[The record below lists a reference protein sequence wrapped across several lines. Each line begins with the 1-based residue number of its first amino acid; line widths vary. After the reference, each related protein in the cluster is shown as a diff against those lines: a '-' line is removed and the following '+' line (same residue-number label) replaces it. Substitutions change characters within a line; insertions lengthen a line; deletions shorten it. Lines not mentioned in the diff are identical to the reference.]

1 VISTGRV
8 VQMSTLND
16 QKFKEESVLKK
27 LMVGALLLA
36 VWGIFMAIA
45 SDSSVILLDG
55 MFNLISAV
63 MSFFSIEILRL
74 VTGKE
79 TREYPFGYFAFES
92 LFVLIKGA
100 SIMILL
106 LMALYSAIKKLATGG
121 GEPAL
126 GLMTVYVVLAVL
138 GCLILYFVAKRG
150 FKKTG
155 SEILEAEKTAWL
167 INMVVSAAIG
177 VAFGVTMLL
186 QQTSLGWIARYVDQ
200 ILVIIFSIVFFK
212 DPIILM
218 KKGLRELLLAA
229 PQREFATP
237 FEDEILPL
245 KDELGA
251 ENLDLEILKT
261 GRRMWV
267 TVRIDPKEKTINV
280 DEFMKMREKLK
291 KLAQK
296 IYENTDTEVIL
307 QRAYN

>member
-1 VISTGRV
+1 
-8 VQMSTLND
+8 MND
-16 QKFKEESVLKK
+16 QKFTEESVLKK
-27 LMVGALLLA
+27 LLVGALLLA
-36 VWGIFMAIA
+36 VWGIVMAIA

-55 MFNLISAV
+55 MFNLISAI

-74 VTGKE
+74 VSGKE
-79 TREYPFGYFAFES
+79 TRDYPLGYFAFES

-106 LMALYSAIKKLATGG
+106 LMALYSAIKKLVTGG

-138 GCLILYFVAKRG
+138 GCLVLYILARRG

-155 SEILEAEKTAWL
+155 SEILEAEKQSWF

-186 QQTSLGWIARYVDQ
+186 QQTSLGWIAKYVDQ

-218 KKGLRELLLAA
+218 KNGLKELLLAA
-229 PQREFATP
+229 PQREYAAP
-237 FEDEILPL
+237 FENKILPL

-251 ENLDLEILKT
+251 KKLSIEIIKT
-261 GRRMWV
+261 GRRIWL
-267 TVRIDPKEKTINV
+267 TIKIDPKERTIDV
-280 DEFMKMREKLK
+280 DEFMKMREKLRGIARK
-291 KLAQK
+291 V
-296 IYENTDTEVIL
+296 YGNTDTEVIL
-307 QRAYN
+307 ERT

>member
-1 VISTGRV
+1 
-8 VQMSTLND
+8 M
-16 QKFKEESVLKK
+16 EEGVLKK
-27 LMVGALLLA
+27 LLVGALLLA
-36 VWGIFMAIA
+36 AWGIVMAIA

-55 MFNLISAV
+55 MFNLISAI

-74 VTGKE
+74 VSGKE
-79 TREYPFGYFAFES
+79 TREYPLGYFAFES

-106 LMALYSAIKKLATGG
+106 LMALYSAIKKLVTGG

-138 GCLILYFVAKRG
+138 GCLVLYILARRG

-155 SEILEAEKTAWL
+155 SEILEAEKQSWF

-177 VAFGVTMLL
+177 IAFGVTMLL

-200 ILVIIFSIVFFK
+200 ILVIIFSIVFIK

-218 KKGLRELLLAA
+218 KNGLKELLLAA
-229 PQREFATP
+229 PQREYATP
-237 FEDEILPL
+237 FENKILPL

-251 ENLDLEILKT
+251 KNLALEILKT
-261 GRRMWV
+261 GRRMWL
-267 TVRIDPKEKTINV
+267 TVRIDPKEATIGV
-280 DEFMKMREKLK
+280 DEFMKIRERLNGI
-291 KLAQK
+291 AQK
-296 IYENTDTEVIL
+296 VYDNTHTEVIL
-307 QRAYN
+307 ERA

>member
-1 VISTGRV
+1 
-8 VQMSTLND
+8 MND
-16 QKFKEESVLKK
+16 QKFTEESVLKK
-27 LMVGALLLA
+27 LLVGALLLA
-36 VWGIFMAIA
+36 VWGIVMAIA

-55 MFNLISAV
+55 MFNLISAI

-74 VTGKE
+74 VSGKE
-79 TREYPFGYFAFES
+79 TREYPLGYFAFES

-106 LMALYSAIKKLATGG
+106 LMALYSAIKKLVTGG

-138 GCLILYFVAKRG
+138 GCLVLYIIARRG

-155 SEILEAEKTAWL
+155 SEILEAEKQSWF

-186 QQTSLGWIARYVDQ
+186 QQTSLGWIAKYVDQ

-218 KKGLRELLLAA
+218 KNGLKELLLAA
-229 PQREFATP
+229 PQREYAAP
-237 FEDEILPL
+237 FENKILPL

-251 ENLDLEILKT
+251 KKLSLEILKT

-267 TVRIDPKEKTINV
+267 TVKIDPKEKTINV
-280 DEFMKMREKLK
+280 DEFMKVRQRLK
-291 KLAQK
+291 EIAQK
-296 IYENTDTEVIL
+296 VYENTDTEVIL
-307 QRAYN
+307 ERA

>member
-1 VISTGRV
+1 
-8 VQMSTLND
+8 MND
-16 QKFKEESVLKK
+16 RKLMEENVLKK
-27 LMVGALLLA
+27 LLVGALLLA
-36 VWGIFMAIA
+36 VWGIVMAIA

-55 MFNLISAV
+55 MFNLISAI

-74 VTGKE
+74 VSGKE
-79 TREYPFGYFAFES
+79 TREYPLGYFAFES

-106 LMALYSAIKKLATGG
+106 LMALYSAIKKLVTGG

-138 GCLILYFVAKRG
+138 GCLVLYILARRG

-155 SEILEAEKTAWL
+155 SEILEAEKQSWF

-186 QQTSLGWIARYVDQ
+186 QQTSLGWIAKYVDQ

-218 KKGLRELLLAA
+218 KNGLKELLLAA
-229 PQREFATP
+229 PQREYAAP
-237 FEDEILPL
+237 FEDKILPL

-251 ENLDLEILKT
+251 KKLSLEILKT

-267 TVRIDPKEKTINV
+267 TVKIDPKEKTINV
-280 DEFMKMREKLK
+280 DEFMKVRQRLK
-291 KLAQK
+291 EIAQK
-296 IYENTDTEVIL
+296 VYENTDTEVIL
-307 QRAYN
+307 ARV

>member
-1 VISTGRV
+1 
-8 VQMSTLND
+8 MND
-16 QKFKEESVLKK
+16 QKFTEENVLKK
-27 LMVGALLLA
+27 LLVGALLLA
-36 VWGIFMAIA
+36 VWGIVMAIA

-55 MFNLISAV
+55 MFNLISAI

-74 VTGKE
+74 VSGKE
-79 TREYPFGYFAFES
+79 TREYPLGYFAFES

-106 LMALYSAIKKLATGG
+106 LMALYSAIKKLVTGG

-138 GCLILYFVAKRG
+138 GCLVLYILARRG

-155 SEILEAEKTAWL
+155 SEILEAEKQSWF

-186 QQTSLGWIARYVDQ
+186 QQTSLGWIAKYVDQ

-218 KKGLRELLLAA
+218 KNGLKELLLAA
-229 PQREFATP
+229 PQREYAAP
-237 FEDEILPL
+237 FEDKILPL

-251 ENLDLEILKT
+251 KKLSIEIIKT
-261 GRRMWV
+261 GRRIWL
-267 TVRIDPKEKTINV
+267 TVKVDPKEKTINV
-280 DEFMKMREKLK
+280 DEFVKVREKISAI
-291 KLAQK
+291 AQK
-296 IYENTDTEVIL
+296 VYENTQTEVIL
-307 QRAYN
+307 ERA

>member
-1 VISTGRV
+1 
-8 VQMSTLND
+8 MND
-16 QKFKEESVLKK
+16 QKLMEEGVLKK
-27 LMVGALLLA
+27 LLVGALLLA
-36 VWGIFMAIA
+36 VWGIVMAIA

-55 MFNLISAV
+55 MFNLISAI

-74 VTGKE
+74 VSGKE
-79 TREYPFGYFAFES
+79 TREYPLGYFAFES

-106 LMALYSAIKKLATGG
+106 LMALYSAIKKLVTGG

-138 GCLILYFVAKRG
+138 GCLVLYILARRG

-155 SEILEAEKTAWL
+155 SEILEAEKQSWF

-186 QQTSLGWIARYVDQ
+186 QQTSLGWIAKYVDQ

-218 KKGLRELLLAA
+218 KNGLKELLLAA
-229 PQREFATP
+229 PQREYAAP
-237 FEDEILPL
+237 FENKILPL

-251 ENLDLEILKT
+251 KKLSLEILKT

-267 TVRIDPKEKTINV
+267 TVKIDPKEKTINV
-280 DEFMKMREKLK
+280 DEFMKVRQRLK
-291 KLAQK
+291 EIAQK
-296 IYENTDTEVIL
+296 VYENTDTEVIL
-307 QRAYN
+307 ERA